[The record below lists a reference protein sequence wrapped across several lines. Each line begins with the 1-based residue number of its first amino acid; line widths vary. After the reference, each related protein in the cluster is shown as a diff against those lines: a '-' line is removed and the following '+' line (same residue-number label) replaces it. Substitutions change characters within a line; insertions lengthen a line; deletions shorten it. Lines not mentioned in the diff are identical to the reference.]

1 MRSGVENCVMRMMA
15 ITVRVVM
22 AIIAR
27 ITFLAMVATLRS
39 RTLARERREEL
50 LRTRD
55 EWYLL
60 FLCVCLDLTISISY
74 HKNFNMVR

>member
-1 MRSGVENCVMRMMA
+1 MCSGVENCVMRMMVT
-15 ITVRVVM
+15 TVRVVR

-39 RTLARERREEL
+39 RTLARERCEAL
-50 LRTRD
+50 LWTRD

-60 FLCVCLDLTISISY
+60 LLCVCLDLTISISY
-74 HKNFNMVR
+74 HKYFNMVR

>member
-15 ITVRVVM
+15 TTVRVVR

-39 RTLARERREEL
+39 RTLARERCEVL
-50 LRTRD
+50 LWMRD
-55 EWYLL
+55 E
-60 FLCVCLDLTISISY
+60 
-74 HKNFNMVR
+74 

>member
-1 MRSGVENCVMRMMA
+1 MRSEVENCVMRMMA
-15 ITVRVVM
+15 TTVRVVR

-39 RTLARERREEL
+39 RTLVRERCEVL

-55 EWYLL
+55 E
-60 FLCVCLDLTISISY
+60 
-74 HKNFNMVR
+74 